1 MKVDLGERIGK
12 KVVGFREETGEK
24 ACAQGG
30 KIRLMEDEF
39 MPFCRNMVKMEME
52 EWVRQRKA
60 FVGEMVAK
68 DEGSGIVQGKIMSF
82 HGKEEG
88 KGGGK
93 DVYGVKYDSWLT
105 GRKGG
110 KLTMNREPKMKYLD
124 YNEMLNG
131 RDLYA
136 EANGIAQS

>member
-1 MKVDLGERIGK
+1 MKVDLRERIGK

-24 ACAQGG
+24 ACAEGG

-68 DEGSGIVQGKIMSF
+68 DVGSGIVQGKIMSF
-82 HGKEEG
+82 HCKEEG
-88 KGGGK
+88 KGREK
-93 DVYGVKYDSWLT
+93 DEYGVKYETWPR

-110 KLTMNREPKMKYLD
+110 KLTMNREPKMKYLE
-124 YNEMLNG
+124 YNEMLKG

-136 EANGIAQS
+136 EVNGIAQS